1 MSIKYNAFPDKQY
14 CPICETEMT
23 RGYTDG
29 AGERTWT
36 YSCSNGRVMIDA
48 HLNCENY
55 RKTVREIPM
64 RENVSV

>member
-1 MSIKYNAFPDKQY
+1 MPTKYNAFPDKQY
-14 CPICETEMT
+14 CPKCGKEMT

-29 AGERTWT
+29 AGKRAWT

-55 RKTVREIPM
+55 RKIVKEIPM
-64 RENVSV
+64 REKI